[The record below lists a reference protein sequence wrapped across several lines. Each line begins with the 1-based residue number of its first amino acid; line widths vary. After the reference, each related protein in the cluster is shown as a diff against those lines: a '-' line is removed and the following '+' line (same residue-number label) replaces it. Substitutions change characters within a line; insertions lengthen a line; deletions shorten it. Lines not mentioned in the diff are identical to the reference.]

1 MLSESQSHDT
11 ECLQR
16 GWESRLECWRTFIVG
31 KWSGEEELEKG
42 KERKWEKKRKGV
54 KLRWHEGER
63 ERER

>member
-1 MLSESQSHDT
+1 MLHKHPLINGVADED
-11 ECLQR
+11 
-16 GWESRLECWRTFIVG
+16 
-31 KWSGEEELEKG
+31 ELEKG